1 MNIVGLDLG
10 KANDYSAISILGI
23 VPTKY
28 KTCVPGIDPELNVRR
43 DREITVEGLPL
54 MNNVRYVERLPI
66 GTSYP
71 RVVARVIDV
80 LHSLPA
86 GAWLVVDNTGVGQAV
101 TDLIIQA
108 GLLPIC
114 VTITGGNNVSHDETG
129 RYFNVPKRDLVEVL
143 RVAFQSKRIKIN
155 SRIPDVKILVS
166 ELQNFKIKINQKT
179 AHDSYEAWREG
190 DHDDLVLSVGLAAWA
205 AHYYYSHRETREV
218 YVMKDDYQI

>member
-10 KANDYSAISILGI
+10 KAQDYSAISVLGI

-28 KTCVPGIDPELNVRR
+28 QKTVQGIDPELNVRR
-43 DREITVEGLPL
+43 DQVVTVEGPPL
-54 MNNVRYVERLPI
+54 MNHVRHVERLPI

-71 RVVARVIDV
+71 QVVNRVIEV
-80 LHSLPA
+80 LHSLPV

-108 GLLPIC
+108 GLRPIC
-114 VTITGGNNVSHDETG
+114 VYITGGNTVTYDETG
-129 RYFNVPKRDLVEVL
+129 WYFNVPKRDLVEVL

-155 SRIPDVKILVS
+155 SRIPDVKTLVN

-190 DHDDLVLSVGLAAWA
+190 DHDDLVIAVAMASWA
-205 AHYYYSHRETREV
+205 AHFHYSQPRTETHV
-218 YVMKDDYQI
+218 LKDDYVI

>member
-10 KANDYSAISILGI
+10 KAHDYSAISILGI
-23 VPTKY
+23 VPTRHK
-28 KTCVPGIDPELNVRR
+28 KIVPGIDPELNVRR
-43 DREITVEGLPL
+43 DREITVDGLPL
-54 MNNVRYVERLPI
+54 LYHVRYVERLLI

-71 RVVARVIDV
+71 GVVERVIEV
-80 LHSLPA
+80 LRSLPA

-108 GLLPIC
+108 GLHPIC
-114 VTITGGNNVSHDETG
+114 VTITGGNTVTHDKTG

-155 SRIPDVKILVS
+155 SRIPDVKTFVN
-166 ELQNFKIKINQKT
+166 ELQNFKIKINQTT

-190 DHDDLVLSVGLAAWA
+190 DHDDLVFSTALAAWA
-205 AHYYYSHRETREV
+205 PHFYYSQPRTEV
-218 YVMKDDYQI
+218 HVLRDDYEI